1 MSDAP
6 PLELSG
12 RVALVTGA
20 SRNIGRA
27 IALELAA
34 AGAAVVVN
42 ANSARKELDDVAA
55 EIVAG
60 GGKALAVL
68 ADITDGESVETMIG
82 AIRGEFGRLDILV
95 NNAAV
100 RAEAPIDEIDE
111 TDWHRVLAVTL
122 DGAFLCTKACL
133 ADLRASGAGRIVNIG
148 GLTGH
153 TGTNHRVHVVT
164 AKAGIAGFTRA
175 LAHELAP
182 DGITVNCVAPG
193 LIETVRGASAGTAEH
208 RRQRRTLLAGPGQPG
223 DIAGMVRYLC
233 GPGARF
239 ITGQTIHVNGGA
251 FLT

>member
-1 MSDAP
+1 MSAA
-6 PLELSG
+6 LELAG

-34 AGAAVVVN
+34 AGATVVVN
-42 ANSARKELDDVAA
+42 ANSARKELDGVAA
-55 EIVAG
+55 EIVAN

-68 ADITDGESVETMIG
+68 ADITDAESVDTMMA
-82 AIRGEFGRLDILV
+82 AIRDGFGRLDILV

-111 TDWHRVLAVTL
+111 ADWHRVLSVTL

-133 ADLRASGAGRIVNIG
+133 SELCASGAGRIVNIG

-153 TGTNHRVHVVT
+153 TGSNHRVHVVT
-164 AKAGIAGFTRA
+164 AKAGITGFTRA
-175 LAHELAP
+175 LAHELAA
-182 DGITVNCVAPG
+182 DGITVNCVVPG
-193 LIETVRGASAGTAEH
+193 LIETVRGASAGTADH
-208 RRQRRTLLAGPGQPG
+208 RRQRRSLVTGPGQPE
-223 DIAGMVRYLC
+223 DVAGMVRYLS
-233 GPGARF
+233 GSGGRF

-251 FLT
+251 FLS